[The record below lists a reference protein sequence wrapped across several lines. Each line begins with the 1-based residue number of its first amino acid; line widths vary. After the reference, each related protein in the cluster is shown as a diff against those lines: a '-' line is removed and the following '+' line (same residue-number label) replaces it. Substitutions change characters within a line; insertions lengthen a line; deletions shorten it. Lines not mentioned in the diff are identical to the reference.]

1 MKRVLLVVMYIL
13 FVKGFSVKPNIK
25 KSFPK
30 ITYTKINDIS
40 YRGPRRIRRKNKPY
54 TFILIKK
61 INNSI
66 NNYLDNAYAMASFP
80 LSYNFANGFN
90 KTTLNEEQ

>member
-25 KSFPK
+25 KPFPK
-30 ITYTKINDIS
+30 MTYTKINDIS
-40 YRGPRRIRRKNKPY
+40 YLGPRRIRRKNKPY

-66 NNYLDNAYAMASFP
+66 NNYLDNVYAMASFP
-80 LSYNFANGFN
+80 LSYNFATPSN
-90 KTTLNEEQ
+90 TTINN